1 MLFQCSKN
9 PTRVFGGGG
18 HEKERAGGGG
28 QKKERAGG
36 GNEEAPAYI
45 FGVFQTVTIVYIDYI
60 IIMYVVCSN
69 MP

>member
-18 HEKERAGGGG
+18 QKKERAGGGG